1 MKHAASRAVVQ
12 DYINLARAKSEAF
25 VSILMIKAIKLK

>member
-1 MKHAASRAVVQ
+1 MPRTTKTGRPARII
-12 DYINLARAKSEAF
+12 DLARAKSETS